1 MQPVTVQNAN
11 GEKMKKKKKKKNQI
25 MTRTMLWLNSLINF
39 VPHFSMNL
47 HIHFVKEHKTAAL
60 VQN

>member
-1 MQPVTVQNAN
+1 
-11 GEKMKKKKKKKNQI
+11 

-39 VPHFSMNL
+39 VPHFWMNL